1 MFCQRRLSIV
11 QTILLLMPT
20 ESVVAFMSQQALVT
34 RSCATAGMS
43 MEPSHITSSV
53 DQILNHPTLE
63 ALFSTLYTTAVQLQ
77 PAHGHEQ
84 ALFGPVDPY
93 LLKMQSI
100 VPASG
105 AGADLGPPV
114 FEEASIPDAL
124 RGAIDYAR
132 RGNFVDPTNVLR
144 VDGAAPPGF
153 VSSRALFPPLQSV
166 PQTRDYQLGVLDAEV
181 GNLRKL
187 QNVPIAAFITVLV
200 DFFLVTP
207 GMEIFK
213 EEIDENG
220 EQVARESAVAGTARV
235 AVLAIVAGLTLALS
249 G

>member
-1 MFCQRRLSIV
+1 MV
-11 QTILLLMPT
+11 QAILLLMRSTP
-20 ESVVAFMSQQALVT
+20 VIAFMSQQALAT
-34 RSCATAGMS
+34 RRGTPAGMS
-43 MEPSHITSSV
+43 VDPSHVTSSV

-63 ALFSTLYTTAVQLQ
+63 ALFSTLYTTSVQLQ

-84 ALFGPVDPY
+84 TLFGPVDPY

-105 AGADLGPPV
+105 AGADLGAPM
-114 FEEASIPDAL
+114 FDEASIPDAL
-124 RGAIDYAR
+124 RGAFDYAR
-132 RGNFVDPTNVLR
+132 RGNFVDPTHVLR

-153 VSSRALFPPLQSV
+153 VTPGALFPPLQSV

-187 QNVPIAAFITVLV
+187 QNIPIAAFLTVLV

-207 GMEIFK
+207 GMEVFK

-220 EQVARESAVAGTARV
+220 EEVARESAVAGTARV
-235 AVLAIVAGLTLALS
+235 AVLAVVAGLTLALS